1 MQCLAQQHSL
11 APNPFRQIGITA
23 PRVRAD
29 PLFTIFALAQRAK
42 LSKCMHSAHLSVI
55 DSTMLNPTKG
65 KTHVVDLEC
74 AL

>member
-11 APNPFRQIGITA
+11 APNPFRQIGIPA

-42 LSKCMHSAHLSVI
+42 LSKLLM
-55 DSTMLNPTKG
+55 
-65 KTHVVDLEC
+65 THT
-74 AL
+74 